1 MKQGALKRAFEIF
14 ERFVLRPLFVTF
26 LALVAAAMSK
36 LVVDDPKQGDDL
48 FLACLLGAVLC
59 RFIDVVALGTRWFP
73 SPREPT
79 ELELKMIREAGI
91 DPLFLDRLSKWSWTR
106 VFFLLDYRSKGGVKI
121 AYNGVRWP
129 SLKVFIVWVATI
141 LVFYCFYLQAF
152 DLRSSSHG
160 LNTLAF
166 CTAILLPTLPRMLDS
181 PVSVMLAG
189 VQRSFLLKLFYV
201 SHGLENAFLRAVL
214 LLTFFQ
220 FVLSSPREN
229 SVPASLLEEGFHFFL
244 GLVAVF
250 GIGFFLSDLIFRIRI
265 VWSGARR

>member
-1 MKQGALKRAFEIF
+1 
-14 ERFVLRPLFVTF
+14 
-26 LALVAAAMSK
+26 MSK
-36 LVVDDPKQGDDL
+36 LVVDDTEQGDDL

-91 DPLFLDRLSKWSWTR
+91 EPLFLDRLSKWSWTR

>member
-1 MKQGALKRAFEIF
+1 
-14 ERFVLRPLFVTF
+14 
-26 LALVAAAMSK
+26 MSK
-36 LVVDDPKQGDDL
+36 LVVNDPKQGDDL

-91 DPLFLDRLSKWSWTR
+91 EPLFLDRLSKWSWTR

-129 SLKVFIVWVATI
+129 SLKVFIVWVAII